1 MARGQVVQFSGIPGD
16 HHVAL
21 LKDELQRT
29 YAKVTSHITVPL
41 HHAYTGQAV
50 TLASGVATAAAMA
63 SSVDFA
69 DAGAN
74 LGRVVVYGTAPAND
88 ITIQAFNLTTGQVVA
103 SVTIPGG
110 SPAGTYAGPW
120 VGFTPKGSDENI
132 QVRLVGTGAQ
142 TVTLHTV
149 HLQLATG
156 NAAP

>member
-1 MARGQVVQFSGIPGD
+1 MARGQVIQFSASPPD
-16 HHVAL
+16 HHTAIL
-21 LKDELQRT
+21 RDELQRT

-41 HHAYTGQAV
+41 HHAYTGTAIV
-50 TLASGVATAAAMA
+50 LAGGIATAAAMA

-88 ITIQAFNLTTGQVVA
+88 ATVQVYNVTTGQVLATV
-103 SVTIPGG
+103 VMPGG
-110 SPAGTYAGPW
+110 SPAGTFAGTW
-120 VGFTPKGSDENI
+120 TGFTPKGSDENI

-142 TVTLHTV
+142 TVTLNTV